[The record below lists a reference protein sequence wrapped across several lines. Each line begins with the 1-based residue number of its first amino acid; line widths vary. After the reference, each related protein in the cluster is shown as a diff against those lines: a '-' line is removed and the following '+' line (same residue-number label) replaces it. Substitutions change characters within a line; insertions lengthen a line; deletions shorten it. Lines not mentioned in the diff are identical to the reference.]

1 MTTWTNEDGLRVKFG
16 PSETEKARVT
26 EVANGADKRV
36 IEIAVDAE
44 HLPAVADNS
53 VIIDDSYVIPKGVV
67 FESVTITVNKAFT
80 AGAGTLNVGIT
91 DHDGEDD
98 DVTDVDFFVAAATV
112 AELNAGG
119 KDDSGWVGSGPFGTP
134 LAEAAYLTWEVDTAA
149 IVGGSATIRIEMSI
163 PKTNVDTLVPNK
175 PYSV

>member
-26 EVANGADKRV
+26 EVAGGSDKRV

-67 FESVTITVNKAFT
+67 FESVTITSSKAFT
-80 AGAGTLNVGIT
+80 AGGGTLNVGIT
-91 DHDGEDD
+91 DRDGGS

-119 KDDSGWVGSGPFGTP
+119 TDDSGWIGSGPFGTP
-134 LAEAAYLTWEVDTAA
+134 LTEPVYLTWEVDTAA

-163 PKTNVDTLVPNK
+163 PKTNDDTLVPSK
-175 PYSV
+175 PYTA

>member
-1 MTTWTNEDGLRVKFG
+1 MTTWTNKDGLRVKFG

-26 EVANGADKRV
+26 EVTNGADKRV

-53 VIIDDSYVIPKGVV
+53 VIIDDSYVIPEGVV
-67 FESVTITVNKAFT
+67 FESVTITVNDAFT

-91 DHDGEDD
+91 DRDGGS
-98 DVTDVDFFVAAATV
+98 DVTDVDHFVAAATV

-119 KDDSGWVGSGPFGTP
+119 KDDSGWIGSGPFGEP
-134 LAEAAYLTWEVDTAA
+134 LAKPVYLTWEVDTAV

-163 PKTNVDTLVPNK
+163 PKTNEDTLVPSK